1 MRAFSSASKMP
12 EVIFAVSNDDVY
24 ISHLRLIL
32 TPVGVDV
39 A

>member
-1 MRAFSSASKMP
+1 MRAFSSSSKVHV
-12 EVIFAVSNDDVY
+12 VIFVVSNDDGY
-24 ISHLRLIL
+24 SSHFRLIL